1 MIEIAR
7 PLSTTLG
14 VALCDDCLV
23 KIRDTPELKNV
34 YDYEARLNLLEN
46 AYLAEAAKLKGK
58 SILLFDDLYRS
69 GATLNALTE
78 TAYARGEAAN
88 VFVLALTRTRS
99 NV

>member
-23 KIRDTPELKNV
+23 KIKDTPELKNV

-78 TAYARGEAAN
+78 TAYAEAAN
-88 VFVLALTRTRS
+88 VFVLALTRTMS